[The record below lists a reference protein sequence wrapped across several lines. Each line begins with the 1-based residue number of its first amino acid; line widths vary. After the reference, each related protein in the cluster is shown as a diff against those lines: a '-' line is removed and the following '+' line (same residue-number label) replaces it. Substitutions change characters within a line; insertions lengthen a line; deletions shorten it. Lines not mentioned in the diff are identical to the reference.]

1 MTYMWKMALFYPF
14 ISRIRCTKEWYS
26 RLIMTFFWEC
36 AIKPIF
42 RLSIYFYITHIAP
55 LPKSLLIFNPCRYLF
70 IILHSSFFI

>member
-26 RLIMTFFWEC
+26 RLIITFFWEC

-42 RLSIYFYITHIAP
+42 RLSIDFYISHIAP
-55 LPKSLLIFNPCRYLF
+55 LPAFESHFLSEIGSGLGAI
-70 IILHSSFFI
+70 